1 METPMPEQR
10 KPTPRSRKE
19 PRFLR
24 IAQAFYGDAFEVH
37 RATDLSAA
45 MADWSE
51 LTEDEQSF
59 TLAHLHYLNLLAQ
72 AATQKLLLQVRD
84 LLDEVADGIGEVL
97 EDDAD
102 DDPEDDQLEDHEG
115 FDGEQDPAHGLDHQ
129 ADIEAEAE
137 AELEIEHDDAEPGSD
152 GPDDEEE

>member
-1 METPMPEQR
+1 MPEQR
-10 KPTPRSRKE
+10 KPNPRSRKE

-24 IAQAFYGDAFEVH
+24 IAQAFYGEAFEVH

-97 EDDAD
+97 EDDE
-102 DDPEDDQLEDHEG
+102 PENDQHEDHEG
-115 FDGEQDPAHGLDHQ
+115 FDGEQDPARGPDHQ
-129 ADIEAEAE
+129 VDIEAE
-137 AELEIEHDDAEPGSD
+137 AELEIEHDDAEPGSG